1 MRTSSLRRFAVPLL
15 CLPIVGACDSTTEP
29 EEQRLVNVLLDFCA
43 NDTPVW
49 FAFRNQDADWVR
61 VNPDAEGTF
70 ALTATN
76 RVILAFTRLDGASP
90 HTEIVYAHNMELE
103 TISGR
108 ACLEETG
115 SIQVNGS
122 VTGVGAGELA
132 QVSAN
137 FETVFVDPE
146 VQTAFELSQLPA
158 RPVDI
163 VASRVSVDGPSHAS
177 NRVIIRRSFPP
188 TNNAT
193 LQPLDFSV
201 VSTEVFTPTT
211 ATLSITGATGAG
223 GYVLSNFFSQ
233 LETSHELTYL
243 DGLPPSSVS
252 VTAIPTAQLAEG
264 DYHSVFAV
272 VFDASG
278 NARGA
283 QRYFRAPAVLPMPI
297 AGEAPSPAISAI
309 ASAPYLRLRASAQRP
324 TAYGG
329 AFNIEYMQTQSISER
344 RVTVTMTRLYHS
356 GGGTWTVDVP
366 DLSSVAGW
374 QNGWGLQS
382 GGSAIDWTAIVI
394 GGRGE
399 LALGAPPEDGE
410 GLPFATFSS
419 SAAAAEA
426 YRVTR
431 SPSALRPRLFGRAR

>member
-1 MRTSSLRRFAVPLL
+1 MLI
-15 CLPIVGACDSTTEP
+15 CLPILSACDATTEP
-29 EEQRLVNVLLDFCA
+29 EEQRLVDVLLDFCA

-49 FAFRNQDADWVR
+49 FAYRNQDAAWVR
-61 VNPDAEGTF
+61 VNPDAEGTVAF
-70 ALTATN
+70 TATN
-76 RVILAFTRLDGASP
+76 RVILAFTRLDGANP

-115 SIQVNGS
+115 SIQVNGN

-137 FETVFVDPE
+137 FETVFVDPA
-146 VQTAFELSQLPA
+146 VQSAFALSELPT
-158 RPVDI
+158 RPVDV

-177 NRVIIRRSFPP
+177 NSVIIRRSFPP

-211 ATLSITGATGAG
+211 ATLSITGATGVG

-272 VFDASG
+272 V
-278 NARGA
+278 
-283 QRYFRAPAVLPMPI
+283 
-297 AGEAPSPAISAI
+297 
-309 ASAPYLRLRASAQRP
+309 
-324 TAYGG
+324 
-329 AFNIEYMQTQSISER
+329 
-344 RVTVTMTRLYHS
+344 
-356 GGGTWTVDVP
+356 
-366 DLSSVAGW
+366 
-374 QNGWGLQS
+374 
-382 GGSAIDWTAIVI
+382 
-394 GGRGE
+394 
-399 LALGAPPEDGE
+399 
-410 GLPFATFSS
+410 
-419 SAAAAEA
+419 
-426 YRVTR
+426 
-431 SPSALRPRLFGRAR
+431 